1 MKVTIHI
8 DGGAR
13 GNPGP
18 GGSGVV
24 IRNDEGDLV
33 FEAGYY
39 LGRVTNNQAEY
50 TALIRALDVARTAGV
65 EEVELHSDSELMV
78 KQIHGDYRV
87 KNEGLKPLYD
97 EAVKKLSQIKK
108 WQIRHVRREQNR
120 EADAVANAAMD
131 ASADVVRVNLLT
143 I

>member
-1 MKVTIHI
+1 MKATIHI

-18 GGSGVV
+18 GGAGVV
-24 IRNDEGDLV
+24 IRNADGEIV
-33 FEAGYY
+33 FEAGFF

-50 TALIRALDVARTAGV
+50 TGLIKALEIAERSGID
-65 EEVELHSDSELMV
+65 EIEFNSDSELMV

-97 EAVKKLSQIKK
+97 DVMTKLARVKK
-108 WQIRHVRREQNR
+108 WQIRHVRREQNKD
-120 EADAVANAAMD
+120 ADAIANAAMD
-131 ASADVVRVNLLT
+131 AADDVIRVNTLT
-143 I
+143 